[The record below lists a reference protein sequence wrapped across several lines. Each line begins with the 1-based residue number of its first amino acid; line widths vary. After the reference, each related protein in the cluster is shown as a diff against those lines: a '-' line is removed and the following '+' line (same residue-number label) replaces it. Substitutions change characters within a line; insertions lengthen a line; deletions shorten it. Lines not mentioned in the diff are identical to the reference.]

1 MAAAVS
7 IVQCD
12 LCVAEEGGSHCETGT
27 DTGSRNHNIL
37 SAFRGTWGSKVITE
51 ENLLPSLP
59 SGIKGGFTEEA
70 DLSHQGHPYQLVPS
84 SSLLLTEIIVS
95 ISLAYCDPSSMPVK

>member
-1 MAAAVS
+1 MAATVS

-12 LCVAEEGGSHCETGT
+12 LCVVEEGGRHWESGT

-37 SAFRGTWGSKVITE
+37 SAFRGSWGSKVITE

-59 SGIKGGFTEEA
+59 SRIKGGFTEEA
-70 DLSHQGHPYQLVPS
+70 DLSHPGHPYQLVPI
-84 SSLLLTEIIVS
+84 SSLLLTEIVS